1 MSCESWHISIDPK
14 VQGAW
19 NLHNALKGR
28 DSSLDFFLLTSS
40 ISGTV
45 GTATESNYCAANAFL
60 DAFARHRRGLGLPAA
75 SIGLG
80 MISEVG
86 YLHEHPEIEA
96 LLLRKGL
103 HAINEDELLQICDIV
118 LTEQI
123 SSDLSL
129 GEEHFIDGHVLTGF
143 EAQGLQAI
151 REQGFEGGNH
161 VLDDPRVSIMAAMLA
176 ASNGENSTASGTS
189 SGSHLPEEVATA
201 LATQGG
207 QGTGTA
213 GSPVL
218 DAVQTVVSVKIRNL
232 LLLKELDPQIFL
244 SKFGMDSMLA
254 AEFRHFIFHTFNVD
268 VPFQTIL
275 SETVSVASLAGLV
288 AKELLDS
295 AGDVVIAS

>member
-14 VQGAW
+14 VQGSW

-28 DSSLDFFLLTSS
+28 DESLDFFLLTSS
-40 ISGTV
+40 ISGSV

-60 DAFARHRRGLGLPAA
+60 DAFARFRRGLGLPAL

-86 YLHEHPEIEA
+86 YLHEHPDIEA

-118 LTEQI
+118 LTEQMAG
-123 SSDLSL
+123 DLML
-129 GEEHFIDGHVLTGF
+129 GEDHFIDGHVLTGF

-176 ASNGENSTASGTS
+176 ANTDNTAAGGTG
-189 SGSHLPEEVATA
+189 SGSHLPEEVALA
-201 LATQGG
+201 LAARDKGDDNG
-207 QGTGTA
+207 A
-213 GSPVL
+213 SDNAVL
-218 DAVQTVVSVKIRNL
+218 DAVESVVSLKLRNL
-232 LLLKELDPQIFL
+232 LLLKELNPQTFL

-254 AEFRHFIFHTFNVD
+254 AEFRHFIFHTFDVD
-268 VPFQTIL
+268 IPFQTIL
-275 SETVSVASLAGLV
+275 SETVSVTSLAGLV
-288 AKELLDS
+288 TKELLEVSD
-295 AGDVVIAS
+295 A

>member
-1 MSCESWHISIDPK
+1 MSCESWHTSVDPK
-14 VQGAW
+14 VKGSW

-28 DSSLDFFLLTSS
+28 DDALDFFLLTSS
-40 ISGTV
+40 ISGSV

-60 DAFARHRRGLGLPAA
+60 DAFARYRRGLGLPAI

-86 YLHEHPEIEA
+86 YLHEHPDIEA

-103 HAINEDELLQICDIV
+103 HAISEDELLQICDIA
-118 LTEQI
+118 LAEQM
-123 SSDLSL
+123 SSNLKL
-129 GEEHFIDGHVLTGF
+129 GAEHLIDGHVLTGF

-176 ASNGENSTASGTS
+176 ANTENTTTAGGSG
-189 SGSHLPEEVATA
+189 SGSHLPEGVAAA
-201 LATQGG
+201 LANRGG
-207 QGTGTA
+207 DGA
-213 GSPVL
+213 SDSAVL
-218 DAVQTVVSVKIRNL
+218 EAVESVVSLKLRNL
-232 LLLKELDPQIFL
+232 LLLKELNPQTFL

-268 VPFQTIL
+268 VRFQTIL
-275 SETVSVASLAGLV
+275 SETVSVSSLAGLV
-288 AKELLDS
+288 TTELLDS
-295 AGDVVIAS
+295 TSG

>member
-1 MSCESWHISIDPK
+1 MTCESWHTSVGPK
-14 VQGAW
+14 VQGSF

-28 DSSLDFFLLTSS
+28 DESLDFFLLTSS
-40 ISGTV
+40 ISGSV
-45 GTATESNYCAANAFL
+45 GTATESNYCAANAFE
-60 DAFARHRRGLGLPAA
+60 DAFARYRRGLGLPAV

-86 YLHEHPEIEA
+86 YLHEHPDIEA

-118 LTEQI
+118 LTEQM
-123 SSDLSL
+123 SSDLAL
-129 GEEHFIDGHVLTGF
+129 GKEHFIDGHVLTGF

-176 ASNGENSTASGTS
+176 ANTDNNTTAGGTG
-189 SGSHLPEEVATA
+189 SGSHLPEAVAIA
-201 LATQGG
+201 LANRGKAENG
-207 QGTGTA
+207 A
-213 GSPVL
+213 SDNVVL
-218 DAVQTVVSVKIRNL
+218 DEVESVVSLKLRNL
-232 LLLKELDPQIFL
+232 LLLKELNPQTFL

-288 AKELLDS
+288 AKELLDIT
-295 AGDVVIAS
+295 ADDIAAA

>member
-1 MSCESWHISIDPK
+1 MSWESWHTSVDPK
-14 VQGAW
+14 VQGSW

-28 DSSLDFFLLTSS
+28 DGSLDFFLLTSS
-40 ISGTV
+40 ISGSV

-60 DAFARHRRGLGLPAA
+60 DAFARFRRGLGLPAV

-86 YLHEHPEIEA
+86 YLHEHPDIEA

-103 HAINEDELLQICDIV
+103 HAINEDELLQICDIA
-118 LTEQI
+118 LTEQV
-123 SSDLSL
+123 SSNLTL
-129 GEEHFIDGHVLTGF
+129 GDEHFIDGHVLTGF

-176 ASNGENSTASGTS
+176 ANTENNTTTGGAG
-189 SGSHLPEEVATA
+189 SGSHLPETVATA
-201 LATQGG
+201 LATRGKG
-207 QGTGTA
+207 ENGASDNTVLNA
-213 GSPVL
+213 VGSI
-218 DAVQTVVSVKIRNL
+218 VSAKIRNL
-232 LLLKELDPQIFL
+232 LLLKELNPQTFL

-288 AKELLDS
+288 TEELLDITS
-295 AGDVVIAS
+295 DDIAAA